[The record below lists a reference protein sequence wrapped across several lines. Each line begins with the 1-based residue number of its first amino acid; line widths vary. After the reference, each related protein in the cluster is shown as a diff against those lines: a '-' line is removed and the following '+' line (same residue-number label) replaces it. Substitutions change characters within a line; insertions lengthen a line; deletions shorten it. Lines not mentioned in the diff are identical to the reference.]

1 VAVLFRI
8 NAQSEAYEEALTAR
22 GIPYVVRGVERFF
35 ERSEVKQAMTL
46 LRGAARAGE
55 GSADLVGDAVGV
67 LSSMGWTAQPPAGAG
82 AQRNRWESL
91 QALVTLTED
100 FAGQHPEATLGTLAE
115 ELERRAQSQHAPVAD
130 GVTLATLH
138 AAKGLEWEAVF
149 CVGMHESTMP
159 IIYATTAEAVEE
171 ERRLFYVGVTRAR
184 TTLHVSWAAAR
195 SPGARGNRRPTR
207 FLDGIRPSEADDAP
221 TGRGGN
227 RARRS
232 RSVGSCRSC
241 GRVLSSAAERKVGRC
256 DDCPSTYDEALFERL
271 RSWRSEQASA
281 QKVPAY
287 VVFTDATLTAIAEI
301 RPRDQRELLRI
312 PGLGKAKLD
321 RYGDDVLGL
330 LSATSGAQK
339 APE

>member
-1 VAVLFRI
+1 
-8 NAQSEAYEEALTAR
+8 
-22 GIPYVVRGVERFF
+22 
-35 ERSEVKQAMTL
+35 
-46 LRGAARAGE
+46 
-55 GSADLVGDAVGV
+55 
-67 LSSMGWTAQPPAGAG
+67 
-82 AQRNRWESL
+82 
-91 QALVTLTED
+91 VTLTED

-221 TGRGGN
+221 PGRGGN

>member
-46 LRGAARAGE
+46 LRGSARAGE
-55 GSADLVGDAVGV
+55 SSGDLVGDAVGV
-67 LSSMGWTAQPPAGAG
+67 LSTMGWTAQSPAGAG

-91 QALVTLTED
+91 QAMVTLTED
-100 FAGQHPEATLGTLAE
+100 FAQQRPDAALGDLVE

-159 IIYATTAEAVEE
+159 IVYATTPAAVEE

-195 SPGARGNRRPTR
+195 SPGARGSRRPTR
-207 FLDGIRPSEADDAP
+207 FLDGIRPADAGDAP
-221 TGRGGN
+221 TVGGGQ
-227 RARRS
+227 RARKS
-232 RSVGSCRSC
+232 RSVGTCRSC
-241 GRVLSSAAERKVGRC
+241 GRALSSAAERKIGRC
-256 DDCPSTYDEALFERL
+256 DDCPATYDEALFERL
-271 RSWRSEQASA
+271 RSWRSEQANA

-301 RPRDQRELLRI
+301 RPRDQRELLKI
-312 PGLGKAKLD
+312 PGLGRTKLD

-330 LSATSGAQK
+330 LSATSD
-339 APE
+339 APTAPK